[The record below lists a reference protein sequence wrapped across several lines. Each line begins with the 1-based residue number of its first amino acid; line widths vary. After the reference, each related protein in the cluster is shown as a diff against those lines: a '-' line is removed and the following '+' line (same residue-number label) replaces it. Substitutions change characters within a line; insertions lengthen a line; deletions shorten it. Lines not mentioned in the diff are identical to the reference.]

1 MAYPKN
7 TGGVAEAQLCSL
19 VQRVERLREEI
30 DALNA
35 DVSEVYKEAK
45 AEGWNVHAMKA
56 LISERAK
63 HAKNPD
69 KFREL
74 NDFLELYR
82 NALAGGTPYAT
93 RVHAKGGD
101 DPAAHPP
108 HEGARAGE
116 ADGGSLPVR
125 TVSPINSNP
134 AVTAAREAGSTGE
147 GDAGTVTALPAIH
160 GAAHACDEPDLP
172 AFLDRRGHA

>member
-1 MAYPKN
+1 MSDSTIGHN
-7 TGGVAEAQLCSL
+7 RLRSF

-30 DALNA
+30 DALNT

-45 AEGWNVHAMKA
+45 GEGWNVHAMKA

-74 NDFLELYR
+74 NDFVELYR

-93 RVHAKGGD
+93 RVHAERNSHREPATLSPRAPIPDGADSPPAPAPSGPIYPPAVSV
-101 DPAAHPP
+101 DPAA
-108 HEGARAGE
+108 GGKGD
-116 ADGGSLPVR
+116 ADIP
-125 TVSPINSNP
+125 
-134 AVTAAREAGSTGE
+134 VTASPRPIHDIAE
-147 GDAGTVTALPAIH
+147 GP
-160 GAAHACDEPDLP
+160 
-172 AFLDRRGHA
+172 